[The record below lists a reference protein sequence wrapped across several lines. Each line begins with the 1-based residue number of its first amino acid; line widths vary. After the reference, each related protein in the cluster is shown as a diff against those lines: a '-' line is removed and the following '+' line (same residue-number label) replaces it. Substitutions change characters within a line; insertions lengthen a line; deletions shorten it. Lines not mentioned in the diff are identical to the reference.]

1 MATSPRH
8 IRPPSRHSEA
18 QELFGDV
25 VATATT
31 SAESVTTP
39 APAVPA
45 VPAVPVVAPE
55 ATPAVVEPAPVAATP
70 YAGKQLDLTPY
81 VAEEVT
87 PVEAAGTPAAAAA
100 TPVEAAPA
108 PVTVQGAPVDPEY
121 ARYQLEQR
129 IRKTATERGLD
140 PDDAV
145 YFYDASVAP
154 AVEASAAA
162 MRADYETRLAEVAS
176 TVKKDVSTV
185 SDQVAYAQQRQFAA
199 ARDNTNKQIMA
210 VHPDATK
217 ILSSK
222 AFVEAMSAPQPY
234 GGASK
239 MQQIVA
245 AYENNDAAFITQHLQ
260 EYLHQQ
266 PDITSVAE
274 VGQAMVAT
282 QPAATSVEETMSS
295 AVYHKRMAELRSQKR
310 TPEVLKEISTL
321 AEAFATAQAAG
332 RVN

>member
-31 SAESVTTP
+31 SAESVATP
-39 APAVPA
+39 APAVQPAAPAPVEAPPA
-45 VPAVPVVAPE
+45 VL
-55 ATPAVVEPAPVAATP
+55 EPAPAAATP

-87 PVEAAGTPAAAAA
+87 PVEATGTPAVAAPI
-100 TPVEAAPA
+100 PVEAVVA

-185 SDQVAYAQQRQFAA
+185 SDQVAYAQQRQFIT

-295 AVYHKRMAELRSQKR
+295 ATYYKQMAELRSQKR
-310 TPEVLKEISTL
+310 TPEVLKQISTL